1 MSFLHTGLEWMQTG
15 EKRIMTNALDNHA
28 GDGQASSERNTG
40 ERLKEW
46 FTSPACRCTLLV
58 IASAVIIFVLF
69 FFVCTPKKYDLK
81 EGAVAHETIWA
92 TRDVVDEVRTQE
104 KRESA
109 AARTEVQYIYSNVK
123 QDVTASLESAFDE
136 LRSIQRYGEQLRTS
150 EPGRGDRFTEDEIE
164 FATIEY
170 LNLVP
175 LSGNQIRILMKT
187 NTNDF
192 ETMVSIV
199 TKAVSIKMNSEVK
212 EGETED
218 LIKEMVEDF
227 NAYYPE
233 LDIEMRMN
241 DIIPTILRECIRP
254 NFIIDTEATERA
266 RNEAMDSVDPVTIL
280 QGEPVIVEGNTITY
294 AQIQVLRSL
303 NLLKDGTY
311 DYFAYGG
318 SLVAV
323 ILSMVILIMCLRLL
337 NRDILTDV
345 RKLSVVL
352 LILILCMIL
361 SAISQLLPSA
371 YLIPLALGSILG
383 TMLIGYR
390 SGICLMLALSLL
402 ISFLTAGR
410 SSSTF
415 HEVVLLMSMTL
426 TEGTLS
432 IWFLKGRPQRVRVL
446 VAGLLSGIAGI
457 LLLVIIKWLTSVELL
472 DILSDGA
479 WTLGGGLLS
488 GLLAVAFQPAFESV
502 FRLATPSRLLELTNP
517 NQPLMKRLM
526 IEAAGTYHHSIIVA
540 NLAEAAADKIQA
552 NPYLARA
559 GAYYHDIGKLKRPGY
574 FKENQTGDNP
584 HERTDPYISAA
595 IVTSHTMDGVL
606 MAQKEHIPVEVQNII
621 LQHHGDT
628 PVMFFYHKALQL
640 SDGNHVDINEFR
652 YAGPKP
658 NTKEAAVVM
667 LADTIE
673 AAVRSMKDPTPK
685 EIDQFIER
693 LVRSKLEDGQ
703 LSESPLSLSD
713 IDDIC
718 KAFSGILRGV
728 YHERIE
734 YPTVRHYVNQN
745 GIVQDI
751 AVPQAENQPA
761 AARPDVQAPA
771 SAPEEP
777 ARTPEAPVQA
787 PDVTAAET
795 GEEEPQNDH

>member
-1 MSFLHTGLEWMQTG
+1 
-15 EKRIMTNALDNHA
+15 MTNALEQHA
-28 GDGQASSERNTG
+28 GDGQAQKSRNTG
-40 ERLKEW
+40 AALKEW
-46 FTSPACRCTLLV
+46 LASPACKCTLLV

-123 QDVTASLESAFDE
+123 QDVMASLESAFDE
-136 LRSIQRYGEQLRTS
+136 LRSIQRYGEELRTS

-164 FATIEY
+164 YATIEY
-170 LNLVP
+170 LNSVP

-199 TKAVSIKMNSEVK
+199 TKAVSIKMNSELK

-218 LIKEMVEDF
+218 LIKVMVEDF

-241 DIIPTILRECIRP
+241 DIIPTVLRECIRP
-254 NFIIDTEATERA
+254 NNIIDTEATERA
-266 RNEAMDSVDPVTIL
+266 REEAMGSVDPVTIL
-280 QGEPVIVEGNTITY
+280 QGEPVIVEGNTISN

-311 DYFAYGG
+311 DYSAYGG
-318 SLVAV
+318 SLAAV
-323 ILSMVILIMCLRLL
+323 ILSMIILIMSLKLL
-337 NRDILTDV
+337 NRDLLTDV

-426 TEGTLS
+426 TEGILS
-432 IWFLKGRPQRVRVL
+432 IWFLKGKPQRVRVL

-457 LLLVIIKWLTSVELL
+457 LLLVIVKWLTSVESV

-488 GLLAVAFQPAFESV
+488 GLLAVAFQPAFESA
-502 FRLATPSRLLELTNP
+502 FQLATPSRLLELTNP

-584 HERTDPYISAA
+584 HERTDPYISSA

-606 MAQKEHIPVEVQNII
+606 LAQKEHIPVEVQNII

-628 PVMFFYHKALQL
+628 PVMFFYHKALQM

-745 GIVQDI
+745 GVVQDI
-751 AVPQAENQPA
+751 AVPQAEPQPATAGPEKEVPAPA
-761 AARPDVQAPA
+761 AAEPVQAVPEPPAQAPA
-771 SAPEEP
+771 APEVP
-777 ARTPEAPVQA
+777 
-787 PDVTAAET
+787 AAEKAT
-795 GEEEPQNDH
+795 EVPNDEN

>member
-1 MSFLHTGLEWMQTG
+1 MPDLEWMLTG
-15 EKRIMTNALDNHA
+15 EKRFMTNTQENHTEA
-28 GDGQASSERNTG
+28 GQARNGRKTG
-40 ERLKEW
+40 ERLREW
-46 FTSPACRCTLLV
+46 LGSPACRCTLLV
-58 IASAVIIFVLF
+58 TVSALIIFVMF
-69 FFVCTPKKYDLK
+69 FLVCTPKKYDLK

-104 KRESA
+104 RRETA
-109 AARTEVQYIYSNVK
+109 AAKTEIQYIYSNVK
-123 QDVTASLESAFDE
+123 QDVMASLESAFDE
-136 LRSIQRYGEQLRTS
+136 LRSIQRYGEQLRLS

-164 FATIEY
+164 YATIEY
-170 LNLVP
+170 LNSVP

-187 NTNDF
+187 NYTDF
-192 ETMVSIV
+192 ENMVSIV
-199 TKAVSIKMNSEVK
+199 TKAVSIKMNSNLY
-212 EGETED
+212 EGQTEE
-218 LIKEMVEDF
+218 LIKVMVEDF

-254 NFIIDTEATERA
+254 NYIIDTEATERA
-266 RNEAMDSVDPVTIL
+266 RSEAMDSVDPVTIL
-280 QGEPVIVEGNTITY
+280 QGEPVIVEGNTITN

-311 DYFAYGG
+311 DYSAYGG
-318 SLVAV
+318 SLAAV
-323 ILSMVILIMCLRLL
+323 ILSMAILIMCLKLL

-345 RKLSVVL
+345 RKLAVVL

-361 SAISQLLPSA
+361 AAVFQLLPSSF
-371 YLIPLALGSILG
+371 LIPLALGSILG

-390 SGICLMLALSLL
+390 AGICLTLALTLL

-415 HEVVLLMSMTL
+415 HEVVLLMAMAL

-446 VAGLLSGIAGI
+446 IAGLLSGIAGVLQ
-457 LLLVIIKWLTSVELL
+457 LLIVKWLTSVESL
-472 DILSDGA
+472 DILADGA

-488 GLLAVAFQPAFESV
+488 GLLAVSLQPAFEGA

-540 NLAEAAADKIQA
+540 NLAEAAADRIQA

-606 MAQKEHIPVEVQNII
+606 LAQKEHIPEEVQNII

-628 PVMFFYHKALQL
+628 PVMFFYHKALQM

-713 IDDIC
+713 IDEIC

-734 YPTVRHYVNQN
+734 YPTVRHYVNPN
-745 GIVQDI
+745 GTVQDI
-751 AVPQAENQPA
+751 AVPQSGAQAASPGPEPA
-761 AARPDVQAPA
+761 VP
-771 SAPEEP
+771 APEETEQPPEGP
-777 ARTPEAPVQA
+777 ARTAGKPEN
-787 PDVTAAET
+787 AAVEGT
-795 GEEEPQNDH
+795 EDEANDEN

>member
-1 MSFLHTGLEWMQTG
+1 
-15 EKRIMTNALDNHA
+15 MTNATEQHA
-28 GDGQASSERNTG
+28 GDEQARKSRKTG
-40 ERLKEW
+40 AALKEW
-46 FTSPACRCTLLV
+46 LASPACKCTLLV

-123 QDVTASLESAFDE
+123 QDVMASLESAFDE
-136 LRSIQRYGEQLRTS
+136 LRSIQRYGEELRTS

-164 FATIEY
+164 YATIEY
-170 LNLVP
+170 LNSVP

-218 LIKEMVEDF
+218 LIKVMVEDF

-241 DIIPTILRECIRP
+241 DIIPTVLRECIRP
-254 NFIIDTEATERA
+254 NNIIDTEGTERA
-266 RNEAMDSVDPVTIL
+266 REEAMDSVDPVTIL
-280 QGEPVIVEGNTITY
+280 QGEPVIVEGNTISN

-311 DYFAYGG
+311 DYSAYGG
-318 SLVAV
+318 SAAAV
-323 ILSMVILIMCLRLL
+323 ILCMIILIMSLKLL
-337 NRDILTDV
+337 NRDLLTDV

-402 ISFLTAGR
+402 ISFLTAGK

-426 TEGTLS
+426 TEGIIS
-432 IWFLKGRPQRVRVL
+432 IWFLKGKPQRVRVL

-457 LLLVIIKWLTSVELL
+457 LLLVIVKWLTSVELL

-488 GLLAVAFQPAFESV
+488 GLLAVAFQPAFESA
-502 FRLATPSRLLELTNP
+502 FQLATPSRLLELTNP

-584 HERTDPYISAA
+584 HERTDPYISSA

-628 PVMFFYHKALQL
+628 PVMFFYHKALQM

-745 GIVQDI
+745 GVVQDI
-751 AVPQAENQPA
+751 AVPQAGTQPA
-761 AARPDVQAPA
+761 AAGPDKEVPAPAAEEPVQAPEA
-771 SAPEEP
+771 TAKTPAAPEEP
-777 ARTPEAPVQA
+777 TAEK
-787 PDVTAAET
+787 AAEGT
-795 GEEEPQNDH
+795 NDAN

>member
-1 MSFLHTGLEWMQTG
+1 
-15 EKRIMTNALDNHA
+15 
-28 GDGQASSERNTG
+28 
-40 ERLKEW
+40 
-46 FTSPACRCTLLV
+46 
-58 IASAVIIFVLF
+58 
-69 FFVCTPKKYDLK
+69 
-81 EGAVAHETIWA
+81 
-92 TRDVVDEVRTQE
+92 
-104 KRESA
+104 
-109 AARTEVQYIYSNVK
+109 
-123 QDVTASLESAFDE
+123 
-136 LRSIQRYGEQLRTS
+136 
-150 EPGRGDRFTEDEIE
+150 
-164 FATIEY
+164 
-170 LNLVP
+170 
-175 LSGNQIRILMKT
+175 
-187 NTNDF
+187 
-192 ETMVSIV
+192 
-199 TKAVSIKMNSEVK
+199 
-212 EGETED
+212 
-218 LIKEMVEDF
+218 
-227 NAYYPE
+227 
-233 LDIEMRMN
+233 
-241 DIIPTILRECIRP
+241 
-254 NFIIDTEATERA
+254 
-266 RNEAMDSVDPVTIL
+266 
-280 QGEPVIVEGNTITY
+280 
-294 AQIQVLRSL
+294 
-303 NLLKDGTY
+303 
-311 DYFAYGG
+311 
-318 SLVAV
+318 
-323 ILSMVILIMCLRLL
+323 
-337 NRDILTDV
+337 
-345 RKLSVVL
+345 
-352 LILILCMIL
+352 
-361 SAISQLLPSA
+361 
-371 YLIPLALGSILG
+371 
-383 TMLIGYR
+383 
-390 SGICLMLALSLL
+390 MLALSLL
-402 ISFLTAGR
+402 ISFLTAGK

-426 TEGTLS
+426 TEGIIS
-432 IWFLKGRPQRVRVL
+432 IWFLKGKPQRVRVL

-457 LLLVIIKWLTSVELL
+457 LLLVIVKWLTSVELL

-488 GLLAVAFQPAFESV
+488 GLLAVAFQPAFESA
-502 FRLATPSRLLELTNP
+502 FQLATPSRLLELTNP

-584 HERTDPYISAA
+584 HERTDPYISSA

-628 PVMFFYHKALQL
+628 PVMFFYHKALQM

-745 GIVQDI
+745 GVVQDI
-751 AVPQAENQPA
+751 AVPQAGTQPA
-761 AARPDVQAPA
+761 AAGPEKEVPAPAAEEPVQAQEATAKTPA
-771 SAPEEP
+771 APEEP
-777 ARTPEAPVQA
+777 TAEK
-787 PDVTAAET
+787 AAEGT
-795 GEEEPQNDH
+795 NDAN

>member
-1 MSFLHTGLEWMQTG
+1 
-15 EKRIMTNALDNHA
+15 MTNALEQHA
-28 GDGQASSERNTG
+28 GDGQAQKSRNTG
-40 ERLKEW
+40 AALKEW
-46 FTSPACRCTLLV
+46 LASPACKCTLLV

-123 QDVTASLESAFDE
+123 QDVMASLESAFDE
-136 LRSIQRYGEQLRTS
+136 LRSIQRYGEELRTS

-164 FATIEY
+164 YATIEY
-170 LNLVP
+170 LNSVP

-199 TKAVSIKMNSEVK
+199 TKAVSIKMNSELK

-218 LIKEMVEDF
+218 LIKVMVEDF

-241 DIIPTILRECIRP
+241 DIIPTVLRECIRP
-254 NFIIDTEATERA
+254 NNIIDTEATERA
-266 RNEAMDSVDPVTIL
+266 REEAMESVDPITIL
-280 QGEPVIVEGNTITY
+280 QGEPVIVEGNTISN

-311 DYFAYGG
+311 DYSAYGG
-318 SLVAV
+318 SLAAV
-323 ILSMVILIMCLRLL
+323 ILSMIILIMSLKLL
-337 NRDILTDV
+337 NRDLLTDV

-426 TEGTLS
+426 TEGILS
-432 IWFLKGRPQRVRVL
+432 IWFLKGKPQRVRVL

-457 LLLVIIKWLTSVELL
+457 LLLVIVKWLTSVESV

-488 GLLAVAFQPAFESV
+488 GLLAVAFQPAFESA
-502 FRLATPSRLLELTNP
+502 FQLATPSRLLELTNP

-584 HERTDPYISAA
+584 HERTDPYISSA

-606 MAQKEHIPVEVQNII
+606 LAQKEHIPVEVQNII

-628 PVMFFYHKALQL
+628 PVMFFYHKALQM

-734 YPTVRHYVNQN
+734 YPTVRHYVNKD
-745 GIVQDI
+745 GTVQDV
-751 AVPQAENQPA
+751 AVPQAEPQPA
-761 AARPDVQAPA
+761 TAGPEKAAPAAPAAEEPVQAVPEPQAQAPA
-771 SAPEEP
+771 
-777 ARTPEAPVQA
+777 APVV
-787 PDVTAAET
+787 PAAEKAT
-795 GEEEPQNDH
+795 EVPNDEN

>member
-1 MSFLHTGLEWMQTG
+1 MTNAQENHAEAGKAQKSRKTG
-15 EKRIMTNALDNHA
+15 EKLR
-28 GDGQASSERNTG
+28 
-40 ERLKEW
+40 EW
-46 FTSPACRCTLLV
+46 FGSPACRCTLLV
-58 IASAVIIFVLF
+58 IASALIIFVLF

-104 KRESA
+104 RRETA
-109 AARTEVQYIYSNVK
+109 AAKTEVQYVYSNVK
-123 QDVTASLESAFDE
+123 QDVMDSLKSAFDE
-136 LRSIQRYGEQLRTS
+136 LSSIQSYGEQLRTS

-164 FATIEY
+164 YAAIEY
-170 LNLVP
+170 LNFVP

-187 NTNDF
+187 SFSDF
-192 ETMVSIV
+192 KTMVEIV
-199 TKAVSIKMNSEVK
+199 TKAVSIKMNSNLY
-212 EGETED
+212 EGQTED

-266 RNEAMDSVDPVTIL
+266 RSEAMDSVDPVTI
-280 QGEPVIVEGNTITY
+280 
-294 AQIQVLRSL
+294 
-303 NLLKDGTY
+303 LKDGTY

-361 SAISQLLPSA
+361 AAIFQLLPSSF
-371 YLIPLALGSILG
+371 LIPLALGSILG

-390 SGICLMLALSLL
+390 AGICLTLALTLL

-415 HEVVLLMSMTL
+415 HEVVLLMAMTL

-446 VAGLLSGIAGI
+446 IAGLLSGIAGV
-457 LLLVIIKWLTSVELL
+457 LLLVIVKWITSVESLS
-472 DILSDGA
+472 ILTDGA
-479 WTLGGGLLS
+479 WTLAGGLLS
-488 GLLAVAFQPAFESV
+488 GLLAVALQPAFESA

-584 HERTDPYISAA
+584 HERTDPYISSA

-606 MAQKEHIPVEVQNII
+606 LAQKEHIPEEVQNII

-628 PVMFFYHKALQL
+628 PVMFFYHKALQM

-734 YPTVRHYVNQN
+734 YPTVRHYVNSN
-745 GIVQDI
+745 GTVQDI
-751 AVPQAENQPA
+751 AVAQPA
-761 AARPDVQAPA
+761 SQAVSAKPEEAAAASEEAVQP
-771 SAPEEP
+771 PEEP
-777 ARTPEAPVQA
+777 AGTEDKPEDIADKGP
-787 PDVTAAET
+787 
-795 GEEEPQNDH
+795 EEDSNDEN